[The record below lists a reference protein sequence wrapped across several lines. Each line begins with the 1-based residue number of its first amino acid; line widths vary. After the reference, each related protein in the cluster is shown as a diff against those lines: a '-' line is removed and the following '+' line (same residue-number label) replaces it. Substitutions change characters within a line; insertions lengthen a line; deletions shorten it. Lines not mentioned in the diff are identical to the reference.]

1 MSGGSGAIRIRI
13 HDLAVPVE
21 AGESELAEL
30 VERALG
36 LRRGTAGNIEIRR
49 KSLDAR
55 RKDRI
60 RFVYTL
66 VVEVPGDWRP
76 GRKCAVRTERVE
88 DGPRIG
94 KGSLSRPAVPA
105 SGASARHGI
114 RRPLVV
120 GSGPAGL
127 FAALVLAR
135 NGFRPL
141 VAERGRP
148 VDERAADVRLFM
160 ETGALDPESNVQFGE
175 GGAGTFSDGKLA
187 TNIRDPRCGL
197 VLEELVAAGAPPE
210 ILYLAKPHIGTDLL
224 REVVKNLRNTV
235 LAAGGEFRFGA
246 RFADFSEEEGGTVSA
261 TLSSAGGG
269 AETLPVSGIVLAPGN
284 SGRDVFELLF
294 SRGVRLEP
302 KPLSVGLR
310 IEHPQELVDR
320 AQYGRYAGH
329 PRLGAAD
336 YKLVHHCG
344 NGRSVYTFC
353 MCPGGYVVPGASEPD
368 GLVTNG
374 MSEHA
379 RDGRNANSAILVGVD
394 PADFGG
400 GGPLAGIA
408 FQRRWERTAF
418 AAGGGGYRAPVQK
431 LGDFLAGRPSSGPGE
446 VVPTYRPGVV
456 YGDLAC
462 CLPAF
467 AAFALREALPVLGR
481 KLRGFDFPDA
491 VLTAVETRSSS
502 PVRIP
507 RDEAGE
513 ASVRRLF
520 PAGEGAGYAGG
531 IMSAAVDGIGAAE
544 AFLRRYG

>member
-1 MSGGSGAIRIRI
+1 VKEDPGKIRIRI
-13 HDLAVPVE
+13 HDLTVPVE
-21 AGESELAEL
+21 AGDFELAGW

-36 LRRGTAGNIEIRR
+36 LRRGTAGGIEIRR

-55 RKDRI
+55 RKDRL

-76 GRKCAVRTERVE
+76 GRKCAVRIEKVEETPRTENGALHRRE
-88 DGPRIG
+88 
-94 KGSLSRPAVPA
+94 VPA
-105 SGASARHGI
+105 PRTSVPRGF

-135 NGFRPL
+135 SGFRPI

-160 ETGALDPESNVQFGE
+160 ETGILDPESNIQFGE

-187 TNIRDPRCGL
+187 TNVRDPRCGL
-197 VLEELVAAGAPPE
+197 VLEEFVAAGAPPE

-224 REVVKNLRNTV
+224 REVVKNLRKTI

-246 RFADFSEEEGGTVSA
+246 RFADFSEEEGEAMTAKLV
-261 TLSSAGGG
+261 SSAGGS
-269 AETLPVSGIVLAPGN
+269 ETLPVSGIVLAPGN

-302 KPLSVGLR
+302 KPFSVGLR
-310 IEHPQELVDR
+310 IEHPQELVDK

-353 MCPGGYVVPGASEPD
+353 MCPGGWVVPGASEPD

-379 RDGRNANSAILVGVD
+379 RDGRNANSAVLVGID
-394 PADFGG
+394 PSDFDGE
-400 GGPLAGIA
+400 GPLAGIA

-431 LGDFLAGRPSSGPGE
+431 LGDFLAGRPSSGPGG

-456 YGDLAC
+456 YGDLAS
-462 CLPAF
+462 CLPDF
-467 AAFALREALPVLGR
+467 AVFALREAFPALGR

-513 ASVRRLF
+513 SSVKRLF

-544 AFLRRYG
+544 AFLERYG